1 VVKQREAAGAL
12 VRLIVGTGLV
22 LGAVAVSGCSSEQDT
37 LSNDP
42 KAQELHKT
50 RLNRGMFDDA
60 GTTKAPQG
68 RTKSRTVKR
77 VK

>member
-22 LGAVAVSGCSSEQDT
+22 LGALAVGGCSSEQDS

-50 RLNRGMFDDA
+50 RLTKGMFDDE
-60 GTTKAPQG
+60 GTPNAPQG
-68 RTKSRTVKR
+68 RSKSRAVRRAK
-77 VK
+77 